1 MKRPLKCVT
10 FPFKAKT
17 QQSWRV
23 PYQQIE
29 GDTIDLPTK
38 ELSRQT
44 FATCF
49 TGRWSIAKW
58 WKGKRNSKASKASIW
73 HSWGATVHLAMASL
87 LRNKQCDC
95 IRAHKIHSHNTS
107 SKFAWHVTQ
116 MISRAYLH
124 TSQKSVEARS
134 NPTWLSACTIAPSAK
149 ACILLGHL
157 PRCFPF
163 VVIEPF

>member
-1 MKRPLKCVT
+1 MCDLSLQSEDTTIMKGPISTDR
-10 FPFKAKT
+10 
-17 QQSWRV
+17 R
-23 PYQQIE
+23 
-29 GDTIDLPTK
+29 
-38 ELSRQT
+38 RHNR
-44 FATCF
+44 FAYERAVEADFCNLLH
-49 TGRWSIAKW
+49 WALVNSKMME
-58 WKGKRNSKASKASIW
+58 RNSKASKVSIW
-73 HSWGATVHLAMASL
+73 HSWGATVRLAMASL

-95 IRAHKIHSHNTS
+95 IRMHKIHSHNTS
-107 SKFAWHVTQ
+107 SKFAWQVTQ